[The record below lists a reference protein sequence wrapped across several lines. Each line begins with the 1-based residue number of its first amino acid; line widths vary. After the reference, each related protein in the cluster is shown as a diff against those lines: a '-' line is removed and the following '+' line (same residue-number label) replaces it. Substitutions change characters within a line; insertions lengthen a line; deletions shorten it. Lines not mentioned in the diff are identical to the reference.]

1 MKVLGIDPGLA
12 HCGWAVVEKDI
23 NKEYKLISFGE
34 IKTKSANTINSKKD
48 SVSERLKTI
57 FLELKKIF
65 LYYKPDIVC
74 VESQF
79 YSKISKNMINT
90 YFAVGVI
97 HLLCALCKIELK
109 EYSAKTVKLAVTGY
123 GSASK
128 EQLKK
133 MVKLLL
139 KNEKKLPSSHVNDA
153 ISVALCYLNTQ
164 EIESYV

>member
-12 HCGWAVVEKDI
+12 NCGWAVVEKDV

-34 IKTKSANTINSKKD
+34 IKTKSATTTDAKKN

-90 YFAVGVI
+90 YLAVGVI
-97 HLLCALCKIELK
+97 YLLCALCKVELK

-139 KNEKKLPSSHVNDA
+139 KNEKNLPSSHVNDA

-164 EIESYV
+164 EIDLYV